1 MQVVSRDSQAHFWG
15 VPDRLKGLEKALVPI
30 VRRRMSD
37 SAGTFRPDRTIGGDS
52 CVSSRVECSLF
63 HDGLGGQAPIFTIQS
78 VRDRISRP
86 LPELF
91 LGRTGWCCKRGDR
104 TVVMIDAMPRGSARE
119 KTKASQRDSGGMSL
133 ATLGWYLFCF
143 MMPLGNTT
151 LSVLVF
157 GVALGIG
164 LKEPENRRALARI
177 LRGNRVAQAMTLFV
191 CILFVSAAF
200 SSHKTLALAGAF
212 GYSLVILLPLLAGL
226 LWNIPTADWIL
237 SRGLVC
243 LGLGGLISASVAL
256 YRAYVLHVW
265 RPGGAFISTNG
276 FASVIMLTL
285 LISWWGMTVPDVR
298 QSIWLRLCRLG
309 NWLIMLWSFI
319 MAQGRGAWVGF
330 AVGFVLYNLRS
341 LRGVVA
347 VVATSAFCLLGIRG
361 NPRLVQRF
369 LSILAPSAY
378 TVRIWIWQGSLAM
391 WRDHPL
397 LGIGPGTFMHE
408 FETYRP
414 IEAIEGGFTYPVS
427 FAHNLFLGLLTEVG
441 VLGTAAF
448 LIILAAVAHSV
459 WRWMQT
465 VQTGSVSR
473 MLVWAL
479 SCTLFALIVREMVD
493 NTIFGLEVGGAF
505 WALLTWLAVLTRTG
519 ESEAEGT

>member
-1 MQVVSRDSQAHFWG
+1 
-15 VPDRLKGLEKALVPI
+15 
-30 VRRRMSD
+30 
-37 SAGTFRPDRTIGGDS
+37 
-52 CVSSRVECSLF
+52 
-63 HDGLGGQAPIFTIQS
+63 
-78 VRDRISRP
+78 
-86 LPELF
+86 
-91 LGRTGWCCKRGDR
+91 
-104 TVVMIDAMPRGSARE
+104 MIDAMPRGSARE

-319 MAQGRGAWVGF
+319 MAQGRGPGLALLWALFFITCGPWR
-330 AVGFVLYNLRS
+330 RS
-341 LRGVVA
+341 GCRGY
-347 VVATSAFCLLGIRG
+347 LG
-361 NPRLVQRF
+361 F
-369 LSILAPSAY
+369 LSAWHSRKSKACSTLSQHPCSQRLHRAHMDLARIFGHVEGPSA
-378 TVRIWIWQGSLAM
+378 
-391 WRDHPL
+391 
-397 LGIGPGTFMHE
+397 
-408 FETYRP
+408 
-414 IEAIEGGFTYPVS
+414 
-427 FAHNLFLGLLTEVG
+427 
-441 VLGTAAF
+441 
-448 LIILAAVAHSV
+448 
-459 WRWMQT
+459 
-465 VQTGSVSR
+465 TGDR
-473 MLVWAL
+473 AGY
-479 SCTLFALIVREMVD
+479 FYA
-493 NTIFGLEVGGAF
+493 
-505 WALLTWLAVLTRTG
+505 
-519 ESEAEGT
+519 